1 MYVMHND
8 SFLPTSLYMK
18 VLQEVGISDHFP
30 VCLEICNHGFDMY
43 KSLLGK
49 PPLRLNSSLL
59 LQPHF
64 DSLMEPILV
73 TFPKE
78 VNLKG
83 LKAWDITLR
92 NINLI
97 KV

>member
-8 SFLPTSLYMK
+8 SFLPPSLNMK
-18 VLQEVGISDHFP
+18 VLQDVATSDHFP
-30 VCLEICNHGFDMY
+30 ICLEVCNHGIDLY

-49 PPLRLNSSLL
+49 PPLRFNSSLL

-64 DSLMEPILV
+64 DSLMEHILV
-73 TFPKE
+73 NFSKE

-83 LKAWDITLR
+83 LKAWDMTL
-92 NINLI
+92 
-97 KV
+97 